1 MNSTN
6 KKGFTLIELL
16 VVVAMIAVLLGA
28 LTTSVTSARK
38 RARIQKATADVK
50 VITQAILAYE
60 NWSHGGDY
68 KLPTYQSPVDADAST
83 LQFLLGKESAD
94 SGGQIPVMLMAQL
107 QAGGKLL
114 DPWGHPYK
122 LTIREGSANVKWSSG
137 DIKTGYQL
145 PNYYRLGAGERHVEE
160 R

>member
-1 MNSTN
+1 MR
-6 KKGFTLIELL
+6 KAFTLIELL
-16 VVVAMIAVLLGA
+16 VVVGMIAVLLGA
-28 LTTSVTSARK
+28 LTTSVSAA
-38 RARIQKATADVK
+38 RARARVQKATAEVK

-60 NWSHGGDY
+60 NWSQSGSF

-83 LQFLLGKESAD
+83 LQFLLGKEASD
-94 SGGQIPVMLMAQL
+94 SGVKIPVMLMAQL

-122 LTIREGSANVKWSSG
+122 ITIREGNLDVKWSPG
-137 DIKTGYQL
+137 NIQTGYQL